1 MKTLFCS
8 AFTVFSF
15 VFHSCAFGED
25 VKFFS
30 IGSGDISGNYYP
42 VARSICEAFNA
53 SDDTRRRCSP
63 EPTAG
68 SVYNITALQ
77 GREIEF
83 AIVQS
88 DWVRAAYNGTE
99 VFEGSPSMK
108 ELRVVLPL
116 FPETVT
122 VLVGSGKEI
131 SAAIDLAGKVVDIG
145 RPASGRNATIRSLLE
160 KLDVGDDFFGSVKE
174 LEPTA
179 SISQL
184 CEGSIDAAIFVVGH
198 PSELVQ
204 GALSKCGATIAE
216 FAGPRVTDLLAK
228 SDNYHSARIDP
239 ALYEDLTVPVESISV
254 MATLVTR
261 ADLETKIVLDLANA
275 IKANAAILPEEQ
287 PVLRSLEKTAATTA
301 ELGAP
306 IHPAVQG
313 RE

>member
-15 VFHSCAFGED
+15 VCHSWAFGED

-68 SVYNITALQ
+68 SVYNIKALRD
-77 GREIEF
+77 REIEF

-108 ELRVVLPL
+108 ELRVVMPL

-122 VLVGSGKEI
+122 VLAGPGSEI
-131 SAAIDLAGKVVDIG
+131 KAAIDLAGKVVDIG
-145 RPASGRNATIRSLLE
+145 RPASGRNATIRSLLK

-174 LEPTA
+174 LEPSA
-179 SISQL
+179 SVSQL

-204 GALSKCGATIAE
+204 NALSKCNATIAE
-216 FAGPRVTDLLAK
+216 FVGPRIDTLLDE
-228 SDNYHSARIDP
+228 SDYYQRLRIDS
-239 ALYEDLTVPVESISV
+239 ALYEDLTVPVKSISV
-254 MATLVTR
+254 MAMLVTR
-261 ADLETKIVLDLANA
+261 TDLETNMVLDLANA
-275 IKANAAILPEEQ
+275 IKSNAAKLAEEQ
-287 PVLRSLEKTAATTA
+287 PVLRSLEKTVAATV

-313 RE
+313 SD

>member
-88 DWVRAAYNGTE
+88 DWVRAAYNATE
-99 VFEGSPSMK
+99 VFQSAPAMK
-108 ELRVVLPL
+108 DLRVVLPL

-122 VLVGSGKEI
+122 VLVGPGKEI
-131 SAAIDLAGKVVDIG
+131 PAAIDLAGKVVDIG
-145 RPASGRNATIRSLLE
+145 RPASGRNATIRSLLK

-204 GALSKCGATIAE
+204 TALNKCGATIAK
-216 FAGPRVTDLLAK
+216 FAGPRIDTLLAEN
-228 SDNYHSARIDP
+228 DNYQSSRIDP
-239 ALYEDLTVPVESISV
+239 TLYENLMEPVESISV

-261 ADLETKIVLDLANA
+261 ADLETNLVLDLANA
-275 IKANAAILPEEQ
+275 IKKNTAKLTEEQ
-287 PVLRSLEKTAATTA
+287 TVLRSLKQTVSKAA

-306 IHPAVQG
+306 SHSAVQDL
-313 RE
+313 E